1 MLEDLAEWLSGLVAP
16 LRKDNI
22 IRAFKVLYIQQG
34 TVVEEAL
41 NRILMSVRDM
51 DENEAVVYIEK
62 DLVDYLQRAISVYGV
77 KINDERLETSDVD
90 ELTEI
95 LNALQQVENWD
106 DAASIYAALA
116 YETDSIGSLAEVVS
130 VISGLD
136 SQLIVTY
143 LKEVSDTL
151 ILNLRDV
158 FDKRMNEFD
167 EEVELADNEAKLE
180 RQAELRERREALFG
194 YIEKISN
201 GNPDQ
206 IKMLKTLAGRFSTY
220 SPVELLDKCWI
231 TIGKASMNIQQQAN
245 LWCLCL
251 FLMDFYN
258 ADKGIAPEQPNIE
271 TLKKKIS
278 EYYTDVNV
286 LFTLNI
292 KIDEVLSHGQS

>member
-1 MLEDLAEWLSGLVAP
+1 MLEDLAQWLSGLVSP

-22 IRAFKVLYIQQG
+22 IRAFKVLYKQQG

-41 NRILMSVRDM
+41 NRIMMSMNDM
-51 DENEAVVYIEK
+51 DENEAVIYIEK
-62 DLVDYLQRAISVYGV
+62 DLIDYLQRAISIYGV

-95 LNALQQVENWD
+95 LNALQQVEDWD
-106 DAASIYAALA
+106 DVASIYAALA

-130 VISGLD
+130 VVSGLE
-136 SQLIVTY
+136 SQLIIPY

-151 ILNLRDV
+151 ILNLRDI

-167 EEVELADNEAKLE
+167 EEVELADNEAKLA
-180 RQAELRERREALFG
+180 RQTDLREKREALFG
-194 YIEKISN
+194 YIEKISK
-201 GNPDQ
+201 GNPEQ
-206 IKMLKTLAGRFSTY
+206 MKILKTLAGRFSTY
-220 SPVELLDKCWI
+220 SPLELLDKCWL
-231 TIGKASMNIQQQAN
+231 TIGKSTMNIQQQAN

-258 ADKGIAPEQPNIE
+258 ADKGISPEQPTLE
-271 TLKKKIS
+271 TLKKKLS

-292 KIDEVLSHGQS
+292 KIDEVLNNG